1 MTPPKKPMKQS
12 TPAADLHHNAD
23 ARPDQPLAKTKPA
36 RSKAAAKGSP
46 DKKTSGKTQKT
57 ATKDIPVQK
66 SPTGKAQ
73 TTAVQP
79 VVDLGKADLYINRE
93 LSLLDFNLR
102 VLEQALDET
111 HPLLERLKFLLIF
124 SSNMDEF
131 FEIRVAGLKK
141 QVEFQREIP
150 GPDGMRPREVLAV
163 LSRRVHDAMKKQYD
177 IFNTVLLP
185 ALEKAGVH
193 LLKRSQWT
201 PEQAAWAK
209 RYFRDQVQPVVSPIA
224 LDPSHPF
231 PRLVNKSL
239 NFILSLEGKDAFDRE
254 SGLAVVPAPRSLPR
268 IIRVPDHL
276 TDGGDNFVFLS
287 SIIHANVQDLFS
299 GMKVKECHKFRVTR
313 NADLQMNAAEVEDIA
328 LALKGEL
335 SSRRFGTAVKL
346 EVSHDCPDG
355 MCQFLLT
362 HFNLNETELFLLDG
376 PLNLHRLLKLGNML
390 DRPDLLYPTL
400 VPGLPKSLHDQNLFE
415 SIRREDRLLLH
426 PFQSFTPVIDLLRL
440 AAKDPDVLAIKM
452 TLYRT
457 GESSELVD
465 ALAEAARNGKEVTA
479 VVELRARF
487 DEEENL
493 QLASHL
499 QEAGAVVVYGVIGF
513 KTHAKMLLI
522 VRREQGELKRYAHL
536 GTGNYHSGNARLY
549 TDYSLLTDDDI
560 LCADVHRV
568 FQQLTGMGKTIKLQS
583 LLHAPFTLQKQLL
596 AMIDH
601 EITAAREGKPAH
613 IIIKVN
619 GLTERKMIKALYR
632 ASQAGVKVDLIVRGV
647 CCLRPQIPGVSN
659 NIRVISI
666 VGRFLEHTR
675 VYYFANSNPQ
685 IFCASADMMERN
697 LIHRVEVAFPITRQ
711 KHIKRIRKELDLYLN
726 DNTQSWELDAKGNYQ
741 RLSPRKQLAQT
752 AQQLLL
758 DDLSK

>member
-1 MTPPKKPMKQS
+1 MKSRKPMKDVAS
-12 TPAADLHHNAD
+12 TPTLT
-23 ARPDQPLAKTKPA
+23 LA
-36 RSKAAAKGSP
+36 
-46 DKKTSGKTQKT
+46 
-57 ATKDIPVQK
+57 
-66 SPTGKAQ
+66 
-73 TTAVQP
+73 QP
-79 VVDLGKADLYINRE
+79 VVDLGKPDLYINRE
-93 LSLLDFNLR
+93 LSLLAFNLR

-111 HPLLERLKFLLIF
+111 HPILERLKFLLIF

-141 QVEFQREIP
+141 QIEFQREIP
-150 GPDGMRPREVLAV
+150 GPDGMRPREVLTE
-163 LSRRVHDAMKKQYD
+163 LSRRVHEAMQKQYEV
-177 IFNTVLLP
+177 FNKVLLP
-185 ALEKAGVH
+185 EMEKNQVY
-193 LLKRSQWT
+193 LLKRHQWT
-201 PEQAAWAK
+201 PEQSAWAR
-209 RYFRDQVQPVVSPIA
+209 RYFRDHVQPVVSPIA
-224 LDPSHPF
+224 LDPAHPF

-239 NFILSLEGKDAFDRE
+239 NFILSLEGKDAFNRE

-287 SIIHANVQDLFS
+287 SIIHAHVNDLFP
-299 GMKVKECHKFRVTR
+299 GMRVKECHKFRVTR

-346 EVSHDCPDG
+346 EVSHDCPDE
-355 MCQFLLT
+355 MCQFLLNY
-362 HFNLNETELFLLDG
+362 FSLNESELFRLDG
-376 PLNLHRLLKLGNML
+376 PLNLHRLLKLGNMMN
-390 DRPDLLYPTL
+390 RPELLYPAL
-400 VPGLPKSLHDQNLFE
+400 VPGLPKSLNDQNLFD

-426 PFQSFTPVIDLLRL
+426 PFQSFTPVIDLLRS

-522 VRREQGELKRYAHL
+522 VRREQGKLKRYAHL

-568 FQQLTGMGKTIKLQS
+568 FQQLTGMGKTIKLQA
-583 LLHAPFTLQKQLL
+583 LLHAPFTLQKQLVS
-596 AMIDH
+596 MIDK
-601 EITAAREGKPAH
+601 EISAAQQGKPAH

-647 CCLRPQIPGVSN
+647 CCLRPNIPGISD

-675 VYYFANSNPQ
+675 VYFFENSDPQ
-685 IFCASADMMERN
+685 IFCASADWMERN
-697 LIHRVEVAFPITRQ
+697 LVHRVEIAFPILRQ
-711 KHIKRIRKELDLYLN
+711 KHIKRIRAELDLYLT
-726 DNTQSWELDAKGNYQ
+726 DNTQAWELDAQGKYH
-741 RLSPRKQLAQT
+741 RLRAKKQYAVT
-752 AQQLLL
+752 AQNVLMEKLA
-758 DDLSK
+758 K

>member
-1 MTPPKKPMKQS
+1 MKGPSKPMKS
-12 TPAADLHHNAD
+12 TPLAQKKPPHKKIAALSTD
-23 ARPDQPLAKTKPA
+23 
-36 RSKAAAKGSP
+36 
-46 DKKTSGKTQKT
+46 
-57 ATKDIPVQK
+57 
-66 SPTGKAQ
+66 
-73 TTAVQP
+73 
-79 VVDLGKADLYINRE
+79 VDLGKPELYINRE
-93 LSLLDFNLR
+93 FSLLEFNLR
-102 VLEQALDET
+102 VLEQAMDDT

-141 QVEFQREIP
+141 QIEFQREIP
-150 GPDGMRPREVLAV
+150 GPDGLRPREVLAE
-163 LSRRVHDAMKKQYD
+163 LSRRIHDAMQKQYAV
-177 IFNTVLLP
+177 FNDVLLP
-185 ALEKAGVH
+185 ALKKEHVH

-201 PEQAAWAK
+201 PEQTAWAK

-239 NFILSLEGKDAFDRE
+239 NFILSLEGKDAFNRD

-268 IIRVPDHL
+268 IIRVPDYL

-287 SIIHANVQDLFS
+287 SIIHANVNDLFS

-313 NADLQMNAAEVEDIA
+313 NADLQMNSAEVEDIA

-346 EVSHDCPDG
+346 EVSHDCPENI
-355 MCQFLLT
+355 CEFLLE
-362 HFNLNETELFLLDG
+362 HFNLTDSEMFRLDG
-376 PLNLHRLLKLGNML
+376 PLNLHRLLKIDSMMN
-390 DRPDLLYPTL
+390 RPDLLYPAL

-426 PFQSFTPVIDLLRL
+426 PFQSFTPVIDLLRS
-440 AAKDPDVLAIKM
+440 AAKDPAVLAIKM

-522 VRREQGELKRYAHL
+522 VRREQGKLKRYAHL

-549 TDYSLLTDDDI
+549 TDYSLLTDDDV

-583 LLHAPFTLQKQLL
+583 LMHAPFTLQKQLL
-596 AMIDH
+596 AMIEK
-601 EITAAREGKPAH
+601 EIAVAREGKPAH
-613 IIIKVN
+613 IIIKAN

-632 ASQAGVKVDLIVRGV
+632 ASQAGVKVDLIIRGV
-647 CCLRPQIPGVSN
+647 CCLRPGVPDISD

-666 VGRFLEHTR
+666 IGRFLEHTR
-675 VYYFANSNPQ
+675 VYVFENSDPQ
-685 IFCASADMMERN
+685 IFCSSADWMERN
-697 LIHRVEVAFPITRQ
+697 LLHRVEVSFPITRQ
-711 KHIKRIRKELDLYLN
+711 KHIKRIRSELDLYLN
-726 DNTQSWELDAKGNYQ
+726 DNTQAWELNAAGKYN
-741 RLSPRKQLAQT
+741 RRTPKKQPACK

-758 DDLSK
+758 EKLAK